1 MRKDKEKFTGRL
13 QDFGHEVSTA
23 RGRLEGA
30 LQILIEKTES
40 EGSDESDVDV
50 TDLLNEGRSMSAS
63 PRKMS
68 AMKAPLRKRRR
79 INVEKGHKN
88 DSNSYVLKLYD
99 RSVNLAKFSPN
110 TALYP
115 VCRAW
120 IKNQPNSTPT
130 STSIKL
136 SQSPTKTEDKAK
148 TNESTDDEPKAPV
161 EVTSLPLP
169 EPMPV
174 DDDGENID
182 TRIPIIINPLK
193 KSSTLDFLFPNIPED
208 EVAGPSAQSLLQENL
223 TRWWKVKGSW
233 KKAAFENEIRYA
245 ESTKILKSILVRP

>member
-1 MRKDKEKFTGRL
+1 
-13 QDFGHEVSTA
+13 
-23 RGRLEGA
+23 
-30 LQILIEKTES
+30 
-40 EGSDESDVDV
+40 
-50 TDLLNEGRSMSAS
+50 MSAS

-130 STSIKL
+130 STSIKYVLHSHAPNSHILFLYLYL
-136 SQSPTKTEDKAK
+136 SIQVVSVS
-148 TNESTDDEPKAPV
+148 N
-161 EVTSLPLP
+161 
-169 EPMPV
+169 
-174 DDDGENID
+174 
-182 TRIPIIINPLK
+182 
-193 KSSTLDFLFPNIPED
+193 
-208 EVAGPSAQSLLQENL
+208 
-223 TRWWKVKGSW
+223 
-233 KKAAFENEIRYA
+233 
-245 ESTKILKSILVRP
+245 